1 MSEAVNKI
9 YEFTQSDGELSEVSK
24 YTPLVDSFFKKLFSD
39 LNDGVERFKE
49 FSVAISRSGE
59 LVAFLREYEDFNFED
74 LIDVIDDTAFEAD
87 AFLRDVI
94 LVKEV
99 FTEIW
104 EAMGLRREESGL
116 AQMKAAFAIWGHNP
130 RQDLG
135 KIV

>member
-1 MSEAVNKI
+1 M
-9 YEFTQSDGELSEVSK
+9 
-24 YTPLVDSFFKKLFSD
+24 
-39 LNDGVERFKE
+39 NDGVERFKE